1 MNLLKKFLVLLLLP
15 FGCSQ
20 QPNEPTFQGD
30 PFVIGQWETK
40 HKGWPH
46 WIMFDS
52 MNNYYRWS
60 FNEEMPK
67 IPEAKFEVL
76 DSIITFKSPPLK
88 IFPPTSYDSITHQ
101 MIFKRIDG
109 NSFQLLH
116 LVDSGRKIIQSSPEY
131 IYERDEYTG
140 PLHAEV
146 YIYFLTEVEKDSL
159 INSGISE
166 AQNEWDTNMKNFEE
180 LIYAF
185 EYSLIPSFHVDS
197 SYIITK
203 DSAYNKFAVGN
214 YGVIYYRNDST
225 WIRTGIPTY
234 QQLQYEFARFFPF
247 VNLY

>member
-1 MNLLKKFLVLLLLP
+1 MYQIKKFIFILLVSL
-15 FGCSQ
+15 GCSQ

-67 IPEAKFEVL
+67 IPEAKFIVI
-76 DSIITFKSPPLK
+76 DTIITFKY
-88 IFPPTSYDSITHQ
+88 PPTKYENDSTTYQMKLHQ
-101 MIFKRIDG
+101 IDE
-109 NSFQLLH
+109 NSFQFLH
-116 LVDSGRKIIQSSPEY
+116 LDTGIVSPPEY
-131 IYERDEYTG
+131 KYERSEYTG
-140 PLHAEV
+140 PLYAEV
-146 YIYFLTEVEKDSL
+146 YIYFLTEAEKDSL
-159 INSGISE
+159 VNFGIPE
-166 AQNEWDTNMKNFEE
+166 AQNEWDSNMKNFKE

-185 EYSLIPSFHVDS
+185 EYSLIPSFNVDS
-197 SYIITK
+197 SNIITR
-203 DSAYNKFAVGN
+203 DTVYNKFTIGN

-225 WIRTGIPTY
+225 WIRKGIPTY
-234 QQLQYEFARFFPF
+234 QQLKSEFERFFPF